1 MGLYFATAAAAAA
14 ASAVVVVTVA
24 VVEVGHSVC
33 VAFDGEVQ
41 KMAAEKIVEEVVQME
56 ALQGAI

>member
-1 MGLYFATAAAAAA
+1 MGLYFATAVAA

-33 VAFDGEVQ
+33 VAFDEEV
-41 KMAAEKIVEEVVQME
+41 EKKAVEKAVEEVVQME
-56 ALQGAI
+56 GLQGAI